1 MGTAAPIAP
10 RRRRERGFIIVAVL
24 WIMLALSTL
33 ASIYTAYVV
42 RTAYAVGAS
51 DDRVA
56 AEALFTAA
64 LELTAYQMTATPKE
78 TRPSHGRTELR
89 IGRAALVIEYRSEAG
104 RIDLNQAQKPL
115 LSSLFASL
123 GASPQN
129 ADDYADRIVAWRS
142 RSGAANG
149 QAGTQSGAQA
159 AAQLSAQPG
168 PQPNPQPNPQ
178 ANPAD
183 TQSGNEAE
191 AYRAA
196 GRSYK
201 PRQAPL
207 QSVDELWLVLG
218 PPPALVQRVLPY
230 VTVYSGVPQVNILDA
245 SPLVLAALPGM
256 DARQVNSVLAARQE
270 FRVDGKALIASLGL
284 KDDVAT
290 ADATPTVRVTVGVQ
304 FDNGARAS
312 AEIVIVVS
320 DDGDEPYRVLF
331 WRDDFDQVASAG

>member
-1 MGTAAPIAP
+1 MRIARVVASP
-10 RRRRERGFIIVAVL
+10 PASRRRRERGFIIVAVL

-51 DDRVA
+51 DDRIA

-64 LELTAYQMTATPKE
+64 IELTAYQMTAEPKE
-78 TRPSHGRTELR
+78 KRKSHGRADLR
-89 IGRAALVIEYRSEAG
+89 IGRAALTIDYRSEAG
-104 RIDLNQAQKPL
+104 RIDLNQAPKPL

-129 ADDYADRIVAWRS
+129 ADDYAARIMAWRS
-142 RSGAANG
+142 RSGAN
-149 QAGTQSGAQA
+149 TQSGANA
-159 AAQLSAQPG
+159 AAQLSAQAG
-168 PQPNPQPNPQ
+168 PQPAPQ
-178 ANPAD
+178 ANA
-183 TQSGNEAE
+183 GNAQGSDEAE

-201 PRQAPL
+201 PRQASF
-207 QSVDELWLVLG
+207 QSVDELWLVLNL
-218 PPPALVQRVLPY
+218 PPAVVERVLPY
-230 VTVYSGVPQVNILDA
+230 VTVYSGAAQVNILDA

-256 DARQVNSVLAARQE
+256 DPRQVNAVLAARQE
-270 FRVDGKALIASLGL
+270 FGVDGKALIASAGL

-290 ADATPTVRVTVGVQ
+290 VDASPTVRVTVGVQ

-312 AEIVIVVS
+312 AEIVILVS
-320 DDGDEPYRVLF
+320 DDGEEPYRVLF
-331 WRDDFDQVASAG
+331 WRDDFDQVAPAGS